1 LSVKVQRLEHVDDAA
16 FGRMSS
22 GLKELDQVL
31 GGGLVPGS
39 VVLLA
44 GEPGIGKSTLAL
56 QVSANLAAAG
66 KTVLY
71 VSAEESPGQVK
82 LRAQRLGVPAAEL
95 LMLAENNLELLLQ
108 GLVETSAELVVVDSI
123 QAVYDPALESA
134 PATLSQVRQSAGRLA
149 QFAKHSQV
157 TVLLI
162 GHVTKEGA
170 IAGPKAL
177 EHLVDVV
184 LYFEGERTSS
194 YRMLRGIKNRFGSTE
209 ELGLFEMTEAGMKE
223 VASPSAL
230 FLSDRRAE
238 VSGSVVTCALEG
250 TRPLLVEIQALT
262 ATCWAGSPRRLMTGI
277 DYGRGSLMV
286 AVLEK
291 RVGMNLADQD
301 IYVNV
306 AGGLRVVEPASDLA
320 VLLALASSYRNVPA
334 RPEVV
339 AVGEVGLGGEVRP
352 VPRLGKRL
360 AEAKKLGFSI
370 MLAPAGSITPELKRA
385 YSGIELVGVDS
396 AEKALEVALS

>member
-1 LSVKVQRLEHVDDAA
+1 
-16 FGRMSS
+16 
-22 GLKELDQVL
+22 
-31 GGGLVPGS
+31 
-39 VVLLA
+39 
-44 GEPGIGKSTLAL
+44 
-56 QVSANLAAAG
+56 
-66 KTVLY
+66 
-71 VSAEESPGQVK
+71 
-82 LRAQRLGVPAAEL
+82 
-95 LMLAENNLELLLQ
+95 
-108 GLVETSAELVVVDSI
+108 
-123 QAVYDPALESA
+123 
-134 PATLSQVRQSAGRLA
+134 
-149 QFAKHSQV
+149 
-157 TVLLI
+157 
-162 GHVTKEGA
+162 
-170 IAGPKAL
+170 
-177 EHLVDVV
+177 
-184 LYFEGERTSS
+184 
-194 YRMLRGIKNRFGSTE
+194 
-209 ELGLFEMTEAGMKE
+209 
-223 VASPSAL
+223 
-230 FLSDRRAE
+230 
-238 VSGSVVTCALEG
+238 VVTCALEG

-370 MLAPAGSITPELKRA
+370 MLAPAGSISPELKRA